1 MFDMPN
7 AAVSQLEEISAS
19 LLFQASFPL
28 KMYEKLVFL
37 AKGMSSLQILAV
49 NLQSS
54 MILNDIYC
62 IPLWMF
68 DKSKVSFLDR
78 S

>member
-1 MFDMPN
+1 MPH
-7 AAVSQLEEISAS
+7 AAVGELEEVSAS

-28 KMYEKLVFL
+28 KMYEELVFL

-49 NLQSS
+49 NLRSS
-54 MILNDIYC
+54 MILNDIYY

-68 DKSKVSFLDR
+68 AKSKVSFLDR